1 MEKKYLTPEIKVVEM
16 EATPLM
22 AALSA
27 TAEGSTWKGL
37 STSTG
42 DDEVGMP
49 TMSNT
54 SSDDDE

>member
-1 MEKKYLTPEIKVVEM
+1 M

-27 TAEGSTWKGL
+27 TAEKGGWKGL